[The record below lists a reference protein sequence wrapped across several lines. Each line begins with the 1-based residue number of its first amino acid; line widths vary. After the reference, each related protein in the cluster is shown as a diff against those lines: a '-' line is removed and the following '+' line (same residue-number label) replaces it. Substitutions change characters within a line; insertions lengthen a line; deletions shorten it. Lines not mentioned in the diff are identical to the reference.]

1 MRYPSR
7 QPRRAS
13 HLALNHFQFQFG
25 NGLGGIEALRTG
37 LGAIQDGVG
46 TIKPKRIL
54 EIVEPL
60 AGGLVAA
67 VLDPSCRLQQSG
79 RAEIAF
85 AVPPIARAWGR
96 GASAKKALV
105 RA

>member
-1 MRYPSR
+1 M
-7 QPRRAS
+7 A
-13 HLALNHFQFQFG
+13 
-25 NGLGGIEALRTG
+25 
-37 LGAIQDGVG
+37 

-85 AVPPIARAWGR
+85 AVPPIARA
-96 GASAKKALV
+96 
-105 RA
+105 